1 MVSRN
6 NSLIS
11 LIFSLV
17 KEYLSLNE
25 SWNLDLVFWKQKLF
39 QCELKQ
45 FAFWNLAT
53 PWLYFLEKRWLAL
66 VWRYCHWWKY
76 VMRWP
81 FLWVFKVKGSKKSSR
96 FCLRKKARGFVWE
109 KFISFWTL
117 ILSAWIIISSLFS
130 MSWLLWKSTLC
141 ILRALFTIPSCLL
154 AWLEKT
160 STGT

>member
-53 PWLYFLEKRWLAL
+53 PWLYFLESTWWGDLFYGFSK
-66 VWRYCHWWKY
+66 WRA
-76 VMRWP
+76 
-81 FLWVFKVKGSKKSSR
+81 
-96 FCLRKKARGFVWE
+96 RKKARGFVWE